1 MKLREWL
8 DATGTRNGLTLT
20 ASEKAARKAERERV
34 VAKAGTS
41 ISTLRIARCRQAK
54 GKVRGIGDD
63 LLKRL
68 IEATKG
74 EKNQITWVD
83 ERPEP

>member
-8 DATGTRNGLTLT
+8 DATSTSHGLGLT
-20 ASEKAARKAERERV
+20 ASEKEARNAERQRV
-34 VAKAGTS
+34 LAKAKTS

-54 GKVRGIGDD
+54 GKGRIGDD
-63 LLKRL
+63 LLYRMA
-68 IEATKG
+68 EATKG
-74 EKNQITWVD
+74 EKNQIFVAD